1 VIGEDEVSAGQAP
14 GQPVFDSYGHL
25 SWNPTT
31 REPEKIET
39 QHADDERDRD
49 TSPSSP
55 FIGGQAS

>member
-49 TSPSSP
+49 TSPRL
-55 FIGGQAS
+55 G